1 MAKTKAMLLKER
13 FKMFAYCP
21 IYSRKTF
28 PSNDW
33 SKEKK
38 NYFKKKSDKYLTY

>member
-13 FKMFAYCP
+13 FKMLTYCP

-28 PSNDW
+28 PSM
-33 SKEKK
+33 SGVKRRRIIV
-38 NYFKKKSDKYLTY
+38 